1 MANDQRFISDAIPQ
15 LKDYLLTNEVYWGS
29 GGDMQLTLGNLL
41 MAEANLKAAGKL
53 SAEDSKAIT
62 AAKKEWGAAW
72 KKKAEREF
80 GARLRQWHN
89 YVGELSDD
97 PERHSAYYRSEVRAR
112 ALLELL
118 AAEAPGVSGQLSAA
132 DSMLKALTESADF
145 IWDDALK
152 SAYPQGKYWFLYA
165 KVKAS

>member
-1 MANDQRFISDAIPQ
+1 MANDQRFLTDAIPQ
-15 LKDYLLTNEVYWGS
+15 LKDYLLTNDVYWAT

-41 MAEANLKAAGKL
+41 MAEANLKAEGKL
-53 SAEDSKAIT
+53 SAEDSKAI
-62 AAKKEWGAAW
+62 ASVKKEWGTAW

-80 GARLRQWHN
+80 AARLRQWHH

-97 PERHSAYYRSEVRAR
+97 PDRHGAYYRNEVRAR

-118 AAEAPGVSGQLSAA
+118 AEEAPGVSGQLSAA

-145 IWDDALK
+145 IWDDELK
-152 SAYPQGKYWFLYA
+152 GAYPKGKYWFLYA
-165 KVKAS
+165 KVKAT